1 MEGKLN
7 LYFKDLEDKIERSY
21 EREQCDEAELKNLI
35 ELIKLDDNNDF
46 YKAFTNRISNLIK
59 SKEKKIFLI
68 LNCKRIQI
76 YWIIFIIIWIIT

>member
-7 LYFKDLEDKIERSY
+7 LCFKDLEDKIERSY

-59 SKEKKIFLI
+59 SKEKKKF
-68 LNCKRIQI
+68 
-76 YWIIFIIIWIIT
+76 F